1 MLFLDSSERLGDFVV
16 NLLYALGCLIGTT
29 HFTTSPD
36 PPQPKFATE
45 VGVMSGVSYE
55 QPIGGKFSLVG
66 KAGVTMLDQGNPW
79 AYSGFQPAAEL
90 GLRWYFS
97 GVSPS
102 NANNEGSYLA
112 LRSFISYQK
121 MAFWAARPDQYH
133 HVAAF
138 DYSLVWG
145 RTWNLNLR
153 WALKTSASARMVISA
168 PQPKKPST
176 TNLKIMALKQMASLV
191 PSTSAL
197 SIGFEELDKKYI
209 VCFPIRNAR
218 YIEI

>member
-1 MLFLDSSERLGDFVV
+1 MLFLATPDPLGEFVV

-36 PPQPKFATE
+36 PPQPKFAAE

-121 MAFWAARPDQYH
+121 MAFWAARPDLYH

-138 DYSLVWG
+138 EYSCVGAHVESQSTLGIENTNRHRRAWLSPH
-145 RTWNLNLR
+145 RSPRSLLR
-153 WALKTSASARMVISA
+153 PT
-168 PQPKKPST
+168 
-176 TNLKIMALKQMASLV
+176 
-191 PSTSAL
+191 
-197 SIGFEELDKKYI
+197 
-209 VCFPIRNAR
+209 
-218 YIEI
+218 

>member
-1 MLFLDSSERLGDFVV
+1 MLFLDSSEHLGDFVV

-36 PPQPKFATE
+36 PPQSKFAAE
-45 VGVMSGVSYE
+45 VGVLSGVSYE

-66 KAGVTMLDQGNPW
+66 KAEVTMLDQGNPW

-145 RTWNLNLR
+145 
-153 WALKTSASARMVISA
+153 AHGISIHA
-168 PQPKKPST
+168 
-176 TNLKIMALKQMASLV
+176 
-191 PSTSAL
+191 
-197 SIGFEELDKKYI
+197 GH
-209 VCFPIRNAR
+209 
-218 YIEI
+218 

>member
-1 MLFLDSSERLGDFVV
+1 M
-16 NLLYALGCLIGTT
+16 
-29 HFTTSPD
+29 
-36 PPQPKFATE
+36 
-45 VGVMSGVSYE
+45 
-55 QPIGGKFSLVG
+55 G

-102 NANNEGSYLA
+102 NANNEGSYFA

-133 HVAAF
+133 HVAVF

-153 WALKTSASARMVISA
+153 WALKTQIGIGAHGYLRTAA
-168 PQPKKPST
+168 QEAFYDQPENYGTETDGITCPVD
-176 TNLKIMALKQMASLV
+176 IGLV
-191 PSTSAL
+191 YR
-197 SIGFEELDKKYI
+197 F
-209 VCFPIRNAR
+209 
-218 YIEI
+218 

>member
-1 MLFLDSSERLGDFVV
+1 
-16 NLLYALGCLIGTT
+16 
-29 HFTTSPD
+29 
-36 PPQPKFATE
+36 
-45 VGVMSGVSYE
+45 
-55 QPIGGKFSLVG
+55 
-66 KAGVTMLDQGNPW
+66 MLDQGNPW

-121 MAFWAARPDQYH
+121 MAFWAARLDQYH

-153 WALKTSASARMVISA
+153 WALKT
-168 PQPKKPST
+168 Q
-176 TNLKIMALKQMASLV
+176 
-191 PSTSAL
+191 
-197 SIGFEELDKKYI
+197 IGIGAHGYLRTAAQEDFYD
-209 VCFPIRNAR
+209 
-218 YIEI
+218 

>member
-1 MLFLDSSERLGDFVV
+1 MLFLDSSERLGEFVV
-16 NLLYALGCLIGTT
+16 NLLYALGSLISTT

-36 PPQPKFATE
+36 PPQPKFAAE
-45 VGVMSGVSYE
+45 VGVLSGVSYE

-90 GLRWYFS
+90 GLLWYFS

-121 MAFWAARPDQYH
+121 MALWAARPDQYH

-145 RTWNLNLR
+145 RTWNLNPR
-153 WALKTSASARMVISA
+153 WALKTQIGIGAHGYLRTAA
-168 PQPKKPST
+168 QEAFYDQPENYGTETSGLTCPVD
-176 TNLKIMALKQMASLV
+176 IGLV
-191 PSTSAL
+191 YR
-197 SIGFEELDKKYI
+197 F
-209 VCFPIRNAR
+209 
-218 YIEI
+218 

>member
-1 MLFLDSSERLGDFVV
+1 MLFLDSSEHLGDFVV

-36 PPQPKFATE
+36 PPQSKFAAE
-45 VGVMSGVSYE
+45 VGVLSGVSYE

-102 NANNEGSYLA
+102 NCQQRREL
-112 LRSFISYQK
+112 
-121 MAFWAARPDQYH
+121 PC
-133 HVAAF
+133 
-138 DYSLVWG
+138 
-145 RTWNLNLR
+145 
-153 WALKTSASARMVISA
+153 A
-168 PQPKKPST
+168 PQ
-176 TNLKIMALKQMASLV
+176 LHQ
-191 PSTSAL
+191 L
-197 SIGFEELDKKYI
+197 SKDGVLGSSS
-209 VCFPIRNAR
+209 
-218 YIEI
+218 